1 MFLPNKEVLDAAQT
15 IKKCICMTS
24 VMTQASQAPHTI
36 KEPPQPQDREQ
47 SWAVAKTFVRV
58 PVFSNPTLSYLYIYI
73 HVYIYTYIYI
83 SLSLSLGW
91 AHAIFLHVGVIH
103 PARMFFRQGMHVQQ
117 TSRTGKPCKAAWW
130 CHRCLW
136 KLPVSVGL
144 GWTLDQ
150 QLQLDSF
157 GFIQFKDRETN
168 KANKVKETTLG

>member
-73 HVYIYTYIYI
+73 CVYIYICIYIYL
-83 SLSLSLGW
+83 SLSLSWVGPCNFPSCRCYSSCSDVFS
-91 AHAIFLHVGVIH
+91 ARHARPANIKNRQAMQSCLVVSPMSVKASSLSGARVDPWPAAAIRLFWIH
-103 PARMFFRQGMHVQQ
+103 SIQG
-117 TSRTGKPCKAAWW
+117 
-130 CHRCLW
+130 
-136 KLPVSVGL
+136 
-144 GWTLDQ
+144 
-150 QLQLDSF
+150 
-157 GFIQFKDRETN
+157 
-168 KANKVKETTLG
+168 